1 MLLEQQQEALWTS
14 VVGRTVWTVSK
25 WLSALNV
32 RFCWDRQKF
41 TPHRNDERLFQH
53 PSGILV
59 LSCHS
64 SSDFQIFTKHKTHLF
79 KAEAHGVERSGE
91 DRIPV
96 LMLRLE
102 QAQSPGETMQV
113 HIGAGNLTHCS
124 LTECSLT
131 QESVANVVGFKVDV
145 FSHMYVVISG
155 CWFGNRCCSVTSRG
169 QGLVSS
175 DHQLPWGGGG
185 GDCLAYSRPSLSR

>member
-96 LMLRLE
+96 LMLRLGT
-102 QAQSPGETMQV
+102 S
-113 HIGAGNLTHCS
+113 
-124 LTECSLT
+124 TE
-131 QESVANVVGFKVDV
+131 
-145 FSHMYVVISG
+145 
-155 CWFGNRCCSVTSRG
+155 
-169 QGLVSS
+169 
-175 DHQLPWGGGG
+175 PWGDDAG
-185 GDCLAYSRPSLSR
+185 AHRSRQPHPLLPDWVLSDPGVCGKCCRFQSRCIFSYVCCY

>member
-1 MLLEQQQEALWTS
+1 MWDSVETDRSSPHTEMMNAFFSILLESWSSPAIHPLTS
-14 VVGRTVWTVSK
+14 RFSLNTRHTSLKRKPMGWNVLGKTEY
-25 WLSALNV
+25 LSW
-32 RFCWDRQKF
+32 CW
-41 TPHRNDERLFQH
+41 
-53 PSGILV
+53 GW
-59 LSCHS
+59 
-64 SSDFQIFTKHKTHLF
+64 
-79 KAEAHGVERSGE
+79 
-91 DRIPV
+91 
-96 LMLRLE
+96 E

-185 GDCLAYSRPSLSR
+185 GGLPGL